1 MIIYNIMIFTSI
13 PGQVI
18 NLADFKK
25 DNLKDVWKITSI
37 FKSLIQDMIQI
48 YLDRNIDRL
57 KISLW

>member
-1 MIIYNIMIFTSI
+1 MIFYNIMIFTSI

-48 YLDRNIDRL
+48 YLDRNIERL